1 MSSLRIFSYLPNPR
15 LAKATITA
23 RLCGVVLDIRGAAPE
38 ELSQWLW
45 DYDAHPMSGE
55 ERDQL
60 AHLVRP
66 AKTGFT
72 RPLYKTPQF
81 LRAHPFGT
89 VPAAFGPDGEPGI
102 FESNSIMRAV
112 ARLGDGRVELY
123 GEDPYRASRIDSF
136 LDASLLFARDTQ
148 IYVLQLRAGQMS
160 PELQTGT
167 RRAFETYMGG
177 IDRALERG
185 ARFIVGEGLTLADI
199 CFVTELV
206 LFHNESVH
214 AELLKTCGLGPILG
228 DGARRDFPRAFE
240 HYDRLCTHEAIA
252 PDLQPYLR
260 HFTSH

>member
-1 MSSLRIFSYLPNPR
+1 VNSLRIFSYLPNPR

-23 RLCGVVLDIRGAAPE
+23 RLCGVALDIRGAAPE
-38 ELSQWLW
+38 ELSRWLW
-45 DYDAHPMSGE
+45 DYDAHPLTDD
-55 ERDQL
+55 ERERL
-60 AHLVRP
+60 AYLAQP

-72 RPLYKTPQF
+72 RPLYKTLQF
-81 LRAHPFGT
+81 SRAHPFGT

-160 PELQTGT
+160 PEIHTST

-177 IDRALERG
+177 IDRALGCG

-199 CFVTELV
+199 CYVTELA
-206 LFHNESVH
+206 LFHSEFAH
-214 AELLKTCGLGPILG
+214 AELLKTCGLAPILG
-228 DGARRDFPRAFE
+228 DDARRDFPRAFE
-240 HYDRLCTHEAIA
+240 HYDYLSTHEAVA